1 MTLNDR
7 NLITTLP

>member
-7 NLITTLP
+7 NSLLYPI